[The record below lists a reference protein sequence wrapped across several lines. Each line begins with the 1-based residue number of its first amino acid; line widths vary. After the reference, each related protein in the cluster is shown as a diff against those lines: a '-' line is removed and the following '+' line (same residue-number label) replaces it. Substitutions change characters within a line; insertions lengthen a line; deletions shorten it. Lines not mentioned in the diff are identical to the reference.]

1 MKTKYSKVN
10 TCAAC
15 REKASNFIWASSRQV
30 NKGIKVMY
38 PKEKLCL
45 KCYENMKTVYPE
57 QPLTGKHQVCH
68 CGGRIVEAKKGVG
81 VVFLERY
88 CEKCGVVV
96 E

>member
-1 MKTKYSKVN
+1 
-10 TCAAC
+10 
-15 REKASNFIWASSRQV
+15 
-30 NKGIKVMY
+30 MY